1 MTAIKHYINKQTS
14 TTPIVLFRVAFGV
27 MMSLSIIRFWAMGW
41 IDQLYIK
48 PAFFF
53 TYYGFEW
60 VKPLS
65 ETGMYALFAVMFVS
79 AVFISLG
86 LFYRVASVLFF
97 LSFTYVELIDKST
110 YLNHYYF
117 ISLIALLLCFIPAHK
132 KFSLDVKLGI
142 TQAVEH
148 FPRWMVLSLQ
158 LQMAIVY
165 FFAGIAKINHDW
177 LFEAMPLKLWLPT
190 KNHLPIIGSW
200 LNEVWVAYVFS
211 WCGMLFDTLIP
222 FFLFWRKTK
231 YYAYAVV
238 VVFHVLTAILF
249 PAIGMFPF
257 IMIVC
262 AMVFLPNIR
271 IGTKDEGRRTSV
283 FRLSPLTSHLSPLTP
298 QPPTL
303 NPQPS
308 TLNSHLS
315 TTFLIAF
322 FSIQFLLPFRYVF
335 YPDNLF
341 WHEQGYRFSWRVM
354 LMEKAGMATFHVR
367 PQPPKGAENVAGATK
382 WEVINNSDYLTPMQ
396 EKQMN
401 TQPDMILQFAK
412 HLAWVYEQQ
421 GWQQPEVYVESYAT
435 LNGKGSRLLIDP
447 KVNLAEQHDGFSNK
461 NWILP
466 FDFEQ
471 QKQIAEK

>member
-1 MTAIKHYINKQTS
+1 MTAIKHYLNKQTS

-41 IDQLYIK
+41 IEQLYIK
-48 PAFFF
+48 PSFFF

-65 ETGMYALFAVMFVS
+65 ETGMYVVFAVMFVS
-79 AVFISLG
+79 AVFIALG
-86 LFYRVASVLFF
+86 LFYRMASVLFF
-97 LSFTYVELIDKST
+97 LTFTYVELIDKST

-117 ISLIALLLCFIPAHK
+117 ISLVALLLCFIPAHK
-132 KFSLDVKLGI
+132 QFSLDAKLGI
-142 TQAVEH
+142 TKAVES
-148 FPRWMVLSLQ
+148 FPRWMVFSLQ

-238 VVFHVLTAILF
+238 VIFHVLTAILF

-262 AMVFLPNIR
+262 AMVFLPSQR
-271 IGTKDEGRRTSV
+271 IVAKKDERGVSALQDATRNTQLSSSV
-283 FRLSPLTSHLSPLTP
+283 
-298 QPPTL
+298 
-303 NPQPS
+303 
-308 TLNSHLS
+308 
-315 TTFLIAF
+315 LIIYF
-322 FSIQFLLPFRYVF
+322 IIQFLLPFRYLF
-335 YPDNLF
+335 YPENLF

-354 LMEKAGMATFHVR
+354 LMEKAGLATFHIR
-367 PQPPKGAENVAGATK
+367 EKDGSK
-382 WEVINNSDYLTPMQ
+382 IEVVNNSDYLTPMQ
-396 EKQMN
+396 EKQMS

-412 HLAWVYEQQ
+412 HLAWVYEKQ
-421 GWQQPEVYVESYAT
+421 GWKKPEVYAESYAT

-447 KVNLAEQHDGFSNK
+447 KVNLAAQHDGFSNK

-471 QKQIAEK
+471 QKQLAGK